1 MANIITAGNATNNG
15 TSISSD
21 TSGALNIV
29 TGTGAGTTA
38 VTINSS
44 QVVNFTNLPTVAGS
58 GFTASNLASGSA
70 GVIPFQTG
78 SGATSFTSAGTS
90 GQVLTSA
97 GTGTPT
103 WSTPSAGAM
112 TLISTQSMAGVSTIS
127 WTGLGSYTKFMLV
140 VTDSLPVSSAGGFLV
155 MQIGYGATPT
165 YITSG
170 YMTGFS
176 VSSSGGGSTS
186 SGGSYSTSKNF
197 IYINPELPS
206 TTNAFISESISFI
219 SSSVSGVSVTGN
231 YGARNA
237 ANNYAAYMGVIY
249 GGYQTP
255 TVITAIQIANDSSVN
270 FTYGSAS
277 LYGIS
282 S

>member
-1 MANIITAGNATNNG
+1 MTIPRNLSFLAEGASSTGVLGTANGGTGLSTVGTNGQVLTSNG
-15 TSISSD
+15 TSLSFA
-21 TSGALNIV
+21 TPA
-29 TGTGAGTTA
+29 TT
-38 VTINSS
+38 N
-44 QVVNFTNLPTVAGS
+44 PAGS
-58 GFTASNLASGSA
+58 
-70 GVIPFQTG
+70 TG
-78 SGATSFTSAGTS
+78 QVQYNNGGAFGAITSGTS

-97 GTGTPT
+97 GSGAAPT
-103 WSTPSAGAM
+103 WSSPSAGAM

-170 YMTGFS
+170 YMTGYS
-176 VSSSGGGSTS
+176 VSSSGGGTTS
-186 SGGSYSTSKNF
+186 SSGSYNTSKNF
-197 IYINPELPS
+197 IYLNPELPA
-206 TTNAFISESISFI
+206 TTNAWISESVSFI
-219 SSSVSGVSVTGN
+219 SSNVSGVSISGT
-231 YGARNA
+231 YGARNGGA
-237 ANNYAAYMGVIY
+237 NYAAYTGTIY
-249 GGYQTP
+249 GGYQTS